1 MVTECTDRNNQMITK
16 KDYENLK
23 EYWDY
28 QRKVEYNKEV
38 VFNMADSFEGRVYN
52 DFGAV
57 NLNDMKDLLW
67 TRVKPEDY
75 ENPRKGWVPLNENY
89 RFEWEGEANM
99 PDFEIETPRGDTI
112 ALKAKNIKEWQ
123 KAFDDEEDS
132 SNR

>member
-16 KDYENLK
+16 KDYEELK

-57 NLNDMKDLLW
+57 NLNDMKELLW

-75 ENPRKGWVPLNENY
+75 ENPRKGWVPINENY
-89 RFEWEGEANM
+89 RFEWEREASM
-99 PDFEIETPRGDTI
+99 PDFEIDTPKGDKI
-112 ALKAKNIKEWQ
+112 ALKAKDIKGWQ
-123 KAFDDEEDS
+123 EAFEDDK
-132 SNR
+132 

>member
-1 MVTECTDRNNQMITK
+1 MITK
-16 KDYENLK
+16 KDYKELK

-99 PDFEIETPRGDTI
+99 PDFEIDTPKGDRI
-112 ALKAKNIKEWQ
+112 ALKAKDIKEWQ
-123 KAFDDEEDS
+123 KAFDDEKNT
-132 SNR
+132 SN

>member
-99 PDFEIETPRGDTI
+99 PDFEIETPRGDKI
-112 ALKAKNIKEWQ
+112 ALKAKDIKEWQ
-123 KAFDDEEDS
+123 KAFDDEKNT
-132 SNR
+132 SN

>member
-52 DFGAV
+52 DFGPV
-57 NLNDMKDLLW
+57 NLNDMKELLW

-75 ENPRKGWVPLNENY
+75 ENPRKDWVPLNENY

-99 PDFEIETPRGDTI
+99 PDFEIETPKGDKI
-112 ALKAKNIKEWQ
+112 ALKAKDIKGWQ
-123 KAFDDEEDS
+123 EAFEEDK
-132 SNR
+132 

>member
-1 MVTECTDRNNQMITK
+1 MVANSTNTNYQMITK
-16 KDYENLK
+16 KDYKDLK

-38 VFNMADSFEGRVYN
+38 VHNMADQFEGRVYN

-67 TRVKPEDY
+67 TRVKSEDY
-75 ENPRKGWVPLNENY
+75 ENPRKGWVPLNEKY

-99 PDFEIETPRGDTI
+99 PDFEIETPRGDKI
-112 ALKAKNIKEWQ
+112 ALKAKDIKEWQ
-123 KAFDDEEDS
+123 KAFDDEKNT
-132 SNR
+132 SN